1 MVITGSVLL
10 LALVG
15 VLSIT
20 IYFLLRRII
29 QLQKQLQKRD
39 QISLQH
45 QRSSL
50 KGNMSQQWA
59 PILPDFP
66 VKNASDVF
74 HFGGVI
80 DFIAFEGISH
90 DAITKIWFIDSKY
103 NQSSLSTSQKQI
115 RKIVDELH
123 ALKPNL
129 IEFRKYNPKEGAER
143 AFKEKGI
150 ERELE

>member
-1 MVITGSVLL
+1 MFSGSLL
-10 LALVG
+10 LFLLLI
-15 VLSIT
+15 VLSVT
-20 IYFLLRRII
+20 IYILLRKII
-29 QLQKQLQKRD
+29 QLQEQLEKRD
-39 QISLQH
+39 KISLQH

-66 VKNASDVF
+66 VRNASDVF

-80 DFIAFEGISH
+80 DFLAFEGISH

-103 NQSSLSTSQKQI
+103 NQSGLSTSQKQI
-115 RKIVDELH
+115 KKIVDELH

-150 ERELE
+150 EQDLE